1 MNYAYLTSSLRH
13 LNQKFVQMK
22 ILFKPEFIMQPQLQ
36 NISII
41 SEFGIKEVSSNELS
55 FTFSPQI
62 NEFTSKFKTAFK
74 QLDISVNSPSSIY
87 YEENMI
93 KTCSTVCEYL
103 NCEIDAIE
111 LSESPPL
118 QLDDLQ

>member
-1 MNYAYLTSSLRH
+1 MNYAFLTSSLRH
-13 LNQKFVQMK
+13 LNQKFAQLK
-22 ILFKPEFIMQPQLQ
+22 TLFKQELILQPQLQ
-36 NISII
+36 NISMI
-41 SEFGIKEVSSNELS
+41 SEFGINQISSDEFS

-62 NEFTSKFKTAFK
+62 NDKFNKFKTAFK

-93 KTCSTVCEYL
+93 KTCSTVCDYL

-118 QLDDLQ
+118 QLEDLQ